1 MFQRCYALTTITGI
15 ENFNTEKTTTIA
27 GLFNYCRALQSVDLT
42 NWNVSSVENMINLC
56 QECKVLSSI
65 GNLTNWDVSKVVSTR
80 FMFSQC
86 LLLEDIGNISNWNI
100 SSLTEI
106 RGMFQQAEKMKNPG
120 IDNWNTSNIK
130 DMGFVFWGCRQFGTL
145 DLSKWD
151 VSKVI
156 DFDHMFANSRITV
169 LGIENWDTSSAEN
182 MEAMFHSVGNKILDV
197 SNFKTSKVKSF
208 GQMFD
213 ISLVEKIIGLE
224 NFDTSNS
231 VSFLQMF
238 SKCENLKE
246 LNLSSF
252 DTRKAKYG
260 EQVSGNGS
268 VSYVTYEMF
277 NNTPRLEKITLGPN
291 FTFAGDGTEESAPYA
306 GTMPTPS
313 AEYIDGADGN
323 WYTIYGDSYAPSE
336 IPNLTAN
343 TYYAKNH
350 SRTYLD
356 KTGVKHLWNKI
367 NEKINSSTP
376 NINITNGEAD
386 ASIIQTGFENGSAA
400 NGKGAVALGEGNQA
414 IALRS
419 VVAGNQ
425 SVAGIMG
432 YYYSNINFEN
442 NEITLTKTQGVAPTE
457 PFTVSYEVGDV
468 ISMSNNAKYYNCA
481 TITAINNNI
490 ITVDKLPFTSMAED
504 NQITMDDQNFFVIA
518 KPLAGEIPLGENA
531 FAIGENTLAAD
542 RSSYATGRDTV
553 AYGQYAHAE
562 GRNTKAGFSAHAEG
576 RNTIASGEYSHAEG
590 VGTTASGNRAHAE
603 GNNSQASGLYAHAEG
618 NSSKAQNEATHAE
631 GYGTVASGIYAHAE
645 GTNTTASKESA
656 HAEGYYTAATGN
668 YSHSEG
674 ANTEATKMAS
684 HAEGHETTA
693 SGEASHSEG
702 SNTTASG
709 TRSHAEGFNT
719 VASGNNSHS
728 EGNGTQATG
737 TESHAE
743 GIQTVASKTASHSEG
758 YSTLAD
764 GEYSHAEGRNTKA
777 YGNSAHSE
785 GYDSQ
790 AIGES
795 SHAEGKNTQA
805 KGQNSHTEGENTIAE
820 GVASH
825 AEGKGSQA
833 TGAQAHAEGAST
845 KATNYAAHAE
855 GHSTQATN
863 EYTHAEGYGSIA
875 SGRFAHAEGRNTIA
889 NGDYQHVQG
898 KFNKYL
904 TDNGNPLSYAHIVGN
919 GSSDSNRSNAHT
931 LDWSGNAWFA
941 GKVSCEADPVYSI
954 DVVNKR
960 YLDSSLNNSN
970 LLVKFKGTK
979 DDFSNLPTN
988 AKTGDMYKVVNITR
1002 EPIYKYFTN
1011 SVLIYSSWYG
1021 DFDGDGVDELVS
1033 EGTGFYTEDINALF
1047 TEEEHE
1053 EYYTDPLSV
1062 NIYDKNKNFIKT
1074 ATLVLAGEISI
1085 WTVDTSDLTLDEQY
1099 YIERSDDKIPANIE
1113 PELVD
1118 EIVTTEEKGY
1128 ALYNGEKYETIYT
1141 SEIIENLVEDHTS
1154 FKGVVNDNDIPS
1166 TGSNPG
1172 DMYITTGK
1180 SIENLKLA
1188 YVKATKVYKK
1198 AEIMGGI
1205 YDAYGFT
1212 REELQPLY
1220 SSDED
1225 EYDGIGF
1232 EYAIV
1237 NIYDLNWK
1245 FIGTFEWWLQPEV
1258 GIFTPVGSN
1267 NNEIKLND
1275 SYYIA
1280 RADGKIPVGV
1290 SPVDV
1295 EVLLNEAEPV
1305 CKIYDGTNFNNIYMT
1320 DTIDEKLD
1328 TLESIVKGRASGYV
1342 FDTLSDMYGWLD
1354 NNNNVTSLKLGD
1366 NLYIRDTDV
1375 PDYWW
1380 DGTQVQEL
1388 ETQKVDLTEYAK
1400 KSELNNYV
1408 TQEQLGD
1415 IEAALERI
1423 IAIQNS
1429 LIGGAAE

>member
-1 MFQRCYALTTITGI
+1 
-15 ENFNTEKTTTIA
+15 
-27 GLFNYCRALQSVDLT
+27 
-42 NWNVSSVENMINLC
+42 
-56 QECKVLSSI
+56 
-65 GNLTNWDVSKVVSTR
+65 
-80 FMFSQC
+80 
-86 LLLEDIGNISNWNI
+86 
-100 SSLTEI
+100 
-106 RGMFQQAEKMKNPG
+106 
-120 IDNWNTSNIK
+120 
-130 DMGFVFWGCRQFGTL
+130 
-145 DLSKWD
+145 
-151 VSKVI
+151 
-156 DFDHMFANSRITV
+156 
-169 LGIENWDTSSAEN
+169 
-182 MEAMFHSVGNKILDV
+182 
-197 SNFKTSKVKSF
+197 
-208 GQMFD
+208 MFD

-224 NFDTSNS
+224 NFNTSNS
-231 VSFLQMF
+231 VSFHQMF
-238 SKCENLKE
+238 NRCENLKE
-246 LNLSSF
+246 LNLLSF

-260 EQVSGNGS
+260 EQVSGNGT
-268 VSYVTYEMF
+268 VSHVTYQMLDGL
-277 NNTPRLEKITLGPN
+277 TRLEKITLGPN
-291 FTFAGDGTEESAPYA
+291 FTFAGDGTASAEYM

-356 KTGVKHLWNKI
+356 KTGVKHLWNKV

-386 ASIIQTGFENGSAA
+386 ASIVQTGFENGSAA

-457 PFTVSYEVGDV
+457 PFTVGYEVGDV

-490 ITVDKLPFTSMAED
+490 ITVDGLPFTSMAED

-531 FAIGENTLAAD
+531 FAVGENTLAAD

-576 RNTIASGEYSHAEG
+576 RNTVASGEYSHAEG

-618 NSSKAQNEATHAE
+618 NSAKAQNEAAHAE

-656 HAEGYYTAATGN
+656 HAEGYYTAATGD

-709 TRSHAEGFNT
+709 NQAHAEGHASIASGHNSHAEG
-719 VASGNNSHS
+719 
-728 EGNGTQATG
+728 NGAQATG

-931 LDWSGNAWFA
+931 LDWNGNAWFA

-960 YLDSSLNNSN
+960 YLDNSLNNSN

-1002 EPIYKYFTN
+1002 EPIYKYFIN
-1011 SVLIYSSWYG
+1011 SVLQYNSWYA
-1021 DFDGDGVDELVS
+1021 DFDGDGVDELIS
-1033 EGTGFYTEDINALF
+1033 EGTGFDIFQVKTLLT
-1047 TEEEHE
+1047 TEEYENGTQE
-1053 EYYTDPLSV
+1053 LLA
-1062 NIYDKNKNFIKT
+1062 NIYDKDKNFIKT
-1074 ATLVLAGEISI
+1074 DSLYLAGEVSLG
-1085 WTVDTSDLTLDEQY
+1085 VVNTSNLTLNEQY
-1099 YIERSDDKIPANIE
+1099 YIERADDKIPANIT
-1113 PELVD
+1113 PEVVD
-1118 EIVTTEEKGY
+1118 EIITTEEKGY

-1141 SEIIENLVEDHTS
+1141 SEIIENLIEDHTS
-1154 FKGVVNDNDIPS
+1154 FQGIINENEELPTDAKV
-1166 TGSNPG
+1166 G
-1172 DMYITTGK
+1172 DMYGIAELEEIG
-1180 SIENLKLA
+1180 
-1188 YVKATKVYKK
+1188 TKVKYKQVYFRR
-1198 AEIMGGI
+1198 ASEDMGG
-1205 YDAYGFT
+1205 G
-1212 REELQPLY
+1212 
-1220 SSDED
+1220 
-1225 EYDGIGF
+1225 
-1232 EYAIV
+1232 
-1237 NIYDLNWK
+1237 
-1245 FIGTFEWWLQPEV
+1245 
-1258 GIFTPVGSN
+1258 
-1267 NNEIKLND
+1267 
-1275 SYYIA
+1275 YYI
-1280 RADGKIPVGV
+1280 G
-1290 SPVDV
+1290 
-1295 EVLLNEAEPV
+1295 
-1305 CKIYDGTNFNNIYMT
+1305 GTSR
-1320 DTIDEKLD
+1320 
-1328 TLESIVKGRASGYV
+1328 ESIY
-1342 FDTLSDMYGWLD
+1342 
-1354 NNNNVTSLKLGD
+1354 
-1366 NLYIRDTDV
+1366 
-1375 PDYWW
+1375 
-1380 DGTQVQEL
+1380 
-1388 ETQKVDLTEYAK
+1388 TEEEY
-1400 KSELNNYV
+1400 
-1408 TQEQLGD
+1408 
-1415 IEAALERI
+1415 
-1423 IAIQNS
+1423 
-1429 LIGGAAE
+1429 